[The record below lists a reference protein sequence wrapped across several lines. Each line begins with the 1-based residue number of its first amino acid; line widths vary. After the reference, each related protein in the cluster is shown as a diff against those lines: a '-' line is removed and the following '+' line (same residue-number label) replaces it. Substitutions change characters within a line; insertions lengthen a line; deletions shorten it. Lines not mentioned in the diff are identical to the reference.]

1 MKKLITIFSAIAF
14 TAAMVGCGGGV
25 KIAEPPP
32 DDGDGPD
39 PTEEGGG
46 GDDEGG
52 DGDDGKK

>member
-14 TAAMVGCGGGV
+14 TAAMVGCGGV
-25 KIAEPPP
+25 AEISEPPP

-39 PTEEGGG
+39 PTEAGGG

-52 DGDDGKK
+52 DGSDDK

>member
-14 TAAMVGCGGGV
+14 AAATVGCANGV
-25 KIAEPPP
+25 EIADPPP

-39 PTEEGGG
+39 PTEAGGG

-52 DGDDGKK
+52 DGSDDK